1 MAISLKSQKGTR
13 KKLKRFSIKYRKLHN
28 FTMVSR
34 NLKLIKCSDFD
45 ILQFSSAKQMPM
57 I

>member
-45 ILQFSSAKQMPM
+45 ILQFSSAKQVPM